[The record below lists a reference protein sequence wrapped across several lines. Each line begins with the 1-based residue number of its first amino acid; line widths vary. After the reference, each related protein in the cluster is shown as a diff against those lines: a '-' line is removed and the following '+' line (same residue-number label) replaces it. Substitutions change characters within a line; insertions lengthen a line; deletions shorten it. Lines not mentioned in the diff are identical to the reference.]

1 MALFRSRA
9 SIRNRTL
16 PRNLRILLYLQAVQ
30 SEKDMTASE
39 DPDLIDF
46 INQGD
51 KLLTEMMEEGRRL
64 SRLLD
69 LLETKEE

>member
-1 MALFRSRA
+1 M
-9 SIRNRTL
+9 IEEN
-16 PRNLRILLYLQAVQ
+16 
-30 SEKDMTASE
+30 
-39 DPDLIDF
+39 DPDLIAF

-51 KLLTEMMEEGRRL
+51 KLLTKMMEEGRRL

>member
-1 MALFRSRA
+1 
-9 SIRNRTL
+9 
-16 PRNLRILLYLQAVQ
+16 VQ